1 MKTTRDNFWETK
13 QLTEL
18 THNEWE
24 ALCDGCGL
32 CCLHRLVCDDNSIV
46 TTNVACKC
54 FDVKHGGCKNYE
66 VRFKIV
72 PECMQLT
79 LQRVKEFDWLPET
92 CAYRLRHAGKSLP
105 SWHPLISGT
114 QESVRAYGVNTLNHI
129 EETDDIILE
138 DHIVEW

>member
-1 MKTTRDNFWETK
+1 MSDKFWETK

-18 THNEWE
+18 THEEWE

-32 CCLHRLVCDDNSIV
+32 CCVHRLVCDNDSIV
-46 TTNVACKC
+46 TTNVVCRC
-54 FDVKHGGCKNYE
+54 FDIEQGGCKDYPN
-66 VRFKIV
+66 RFEIV

-79 LQRVKEFDWLPET
+79 LKRVKEFDWLPET
-92 CAYRLRHAGKSLP
+92 CAYRLRYAGKPLP

-114 QESVRAYGVNTLNHI
+114 SQSVRIHGVNASSHI

>member
-1 MKTTRDNFWETK
+1 MSDNFWETK
-13 QLTEL
+13 QLSKL
-18 THNEWE
+18 THEEWE

-32 CCLHRLVCDDNSIV
+32 CCVHRLVCDDDSIV
-46 TTNVACKC
+46 TTNVVCRC
-54 FDVKHGGCKNYE
+54 FDIEHGGCKEYAN
-66 VRFKIV
+66 RFKIV

-79 LQRVKEFDWLPET
+79 LKRVKEFDWLPET
-92 CAYRLRHAGKSLP
+92 CAYRLRYAGKPLP

-114 QESVRAYGVNTLNHI
+114 SESVRIHGVNTSSHI

>member
-1 MKTTRDNFWETK
+1 MKTKIDNFWETK

-18 THNEWE
+18 TYEEWE

-32 CCLHRLVCDDNSIV
+32 CCVHRLVCDDDSIV
-46 TTNVACKC
+46 STNVVCKC
-54 FDVKHGGCKNYE
+54 FDIKHGGCKDYPN
-66 VRFKIV
+66 RFKIV

-92 CAYRLRHAGKSLP
+92 CAYRLRHAGKPLP

-114 QESVRAYGVNTLNHI
+114 KESVRIYGVNATNHI

-138 DHIVEW
+138 DHIVDW